1 MQRIEDD
8 KRCIQNLESYKTR
21 IERDYDALKEK
32 CSKLEEQLNQINLT
46 K

>member
-8 KRCIQNLESYKTR
+8 KSCIQNLESYKTR

-32 CSKLEEQLNQINLT
+32 CSKLEE
-46 K
+46 